1 MAPGRRNLILGAVAV
16 AAVAAGSVVGIFRDR
31 GQSGRKELLSAG
43 FPDLSGRRR
52 NLSEWQGRP
61 LLCNFW
67 ASWCEPCREELP
79 LLDAIARENASNGL
93 QVVGIAIDSAANIT
107 KYLKT
112 VQIGYPVLIAEG
124 SAIGLMRALGN
135 HGGALP
141 FSVMVDA
148 AGHLRQRKLGA
159 YTDQGLRADLAAL
172 LR

>member
-1 MAPGRRNLILGAVAV
+1 M
-16 AAVAAGSVVGIFRDR
+16 
-31 GQSGRKELLSAG
+31 
-43 FPDLSGRRR
+43 
-52 NLSEWQGRP
+52 
-61 LLCNFW
+61 
-67 ASWCEPCREELP
+67 
-79 LLDAIARENASNGL
+79 DAIARENASNGL

-148 AGHLRQRKLGA
+148 AGRLRQRKLGA